1 MDCSTPGFPVH
12 HQLPELAQL
21 MSIESVMPSNHLILS
36 PLLLLPTVFPH
47 IKVFSSE
54 SALHIMWSKVEASAS
69 GSVLPVNI
77 QGCFPLGLTG
87 LISLLFKALS
97 RVFSVPHFENSVD
110 STHFVKIFRNVLIK
124 VTVHS
129 NGLEV
134 QQRALCLSYTVTF
147 LGMIEIKTCKKQEG

>member
-1 MDCSTPGFPVH
+1 M
-12 HQLPELAQL
+12 
-21 MSIESVMPSNHLILS
+21 
-36 PLLLLPTVFPH
+36 
-47 IKVFSSE
+47 
-54 SALHIMWSKVEASAS
+54 
-69 GSVLPVNI
+69 NI

-147 LGMIEIKTCKKQEG
+147 LGMIEIKTCKKQEVGGGLCPTRHRNPLWRAVLGGSLG

>member
-1 MDCSTPGFPVH
+1 
-12 HQLPELAQL
+12 
-21 MSIESVMPSNHLILS
+21 MSWL
-36 PLLLLPTVFPH
+36 
-47 IKVFSSE
+47 FSSSGQRTGV
-54 SALHIMWSKVEASAS
+54 SALA
-69 GSVLPVNI
+69 SVLPMKI